1 MATNVMDFRSPLAL
15 LSGVGFVNAGADGY
29 LKKRDKNWFNNFLSF
44 GAGGDTEAST
54 RELGRWFKDNYLSR
68 LNDSNVTDYINS
80 LDDETLGA
88 LMSQY
93 YDETKSD
100 WLGTESVL
108 DINNLINDINKMSNV
123 NIGPSLESYLGDYAN
138 EADQA
143 IDNETQRVLA
153 LYDQNLARQT
163 NNYNAELENMNRSYN
178 DYARQVLANDYNKN
192 AQLMGTVQQNMDKA
206 RKNAL
211 EAGAN
216 AGLRIASNV
225 NTLLSAQNKQ
235 AATSLET
242 SNQLAQAMMNQRNA
256 ASSLRG
262 DYNNMLTNDTNARAG
277 LESGKFERKL
287 NARNS
292 LYDSRLNEYNTRQ
305 QINTEKN
312 GNYTSN
318 PFYDSYTTYKKA
330 NNY

>member
-1 MATNVMDFRSPLAL
+1 MAT
-15 LSGVGFVNAGADGY
+15 DGY
-29 LKKRDKNWFNNFLSF
+29 IKKNKLNTLTKILSLGF
-44 GAGGDTEAST
+44 GQPVAASSKD
-54 RELGRWFKDNYLSR
+54 LSRWFKNTYKNDLNENALNY
-68 LNDSNVTDYINS
+68 VNS
-80 LDDETLGA
+80 LDDATLGA
-88 LMSQY
+88 LLDQY
-93 YDETKSD
+93 YDETGSNWFED
-100 WLGTESVL
+100 TYEL
-108 DINNLINDINKMSNV
+108 DIDSLLKDINAMQNV
-123 NIGPSLESYLGDYAN
+123 EIGPSLESYLGNYAN

-143 IDNETQRVLA
+143 IDDETQRVLA

-163 NNYNAELENMNRSYN
+163 NNYNTEMENLNRNYN
-178 DYARQVLANDYNKN
+178 EYARNVLANDYNKN

-206 RKNAL
+206 RRNAL

-235 AATSLET
+235 ASTSLET

-262 DYNNMLTNDTNARAG
+262 DYNNMLSNDTNARAG

-287 NARNS
+287 NARNA
-292 LYDSRLNEYNTRQ
+292 LYDSKLNEYNTRQ

>member
-1 MATNVMDFRSPLAL
+1 MATSFWDWNPASVVTGNA
-15 LSGVGFVNAGADGY
+15 FVNLGTDGK
-29 LKKRDKNWFNNFLSF
+29 LKKRDRSWFSKLLSLGSVDDNVSSRDLGNWFRNTYKN
-44 GAGGDTEAST
+44 D
-54 RELGRWFKDNYLSR
+54 
-68 LNDSNVTDYINS
+68 LNEDALNYINS

-88 LMSQY
+88 LMNQY
-93 YDETKSD
+93 YDETGSD
-100 WLGTESVL
+100 WFGTESELDVANL
-108 DINNLINDINKMSNV
+108 IKDINAMKNV
-123 NIGPSLESYLGDYAN
+123 NIGPSLESYLGNYAN

-143 IDNETQRVLA
+143 IDDETQRVLA

-163 NNYNAELENMNRSYN
+163 NNYNTEMENLNHNYN
-178 DYARQVLANDYNKN
+178 EYARNVLANDYNKN

-206 RKNAL
+206 RRNAL

-235 AATSLET
+235 ASTSLET

-262 DYNNMLTNDTNARAG
+262 DYNNMLSNDTNARAG

-287 NARNS
+287 NARNA
-292 LYDSRLNEYNTRQ
+292 LYDSKLNEYNTRQ